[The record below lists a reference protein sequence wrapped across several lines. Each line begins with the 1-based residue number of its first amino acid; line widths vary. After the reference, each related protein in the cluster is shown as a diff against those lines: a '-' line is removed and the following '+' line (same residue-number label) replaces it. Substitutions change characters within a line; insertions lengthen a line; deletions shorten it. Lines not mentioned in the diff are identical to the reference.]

1 MTTSEHSDTL
11 DLEWVELP
19 PWPRRPSDG
28 HKGTFGSVLIVAG
41 SRGMAGAAALAGRGA
56 LRAGAGLVRLAVPE
70 TILETVAGFEPSYAI
85 VPLPADPQG
94 RIDFAPPE
102 TWTLLEEQASWADAV
117 AVGPGLGRS
126 PELDR
131 MIRFLAES
139 PALER
144 PRVFDA
150 DALNALADLGGLDH
164 VRGPAVLTPHPGEA
178 ARLVPE
184 LAEQARHDRVG
195 FLTTLS
201 PRLRDSGI
209 VFVLKGAE
217 TLIGD
222 GRRARRNTTGNSGL
236 ATGGSGDVLT
246 GVVAALLARG
256 LAPFEAA
263 CLAVDRHGRAG
274 DLGARRR
281 GPNGLIASDLPEFI
295 AEALREWED

>member
-1 MTTSEHSDTL
+1 MPTSERSDTL

-19 PWPRRPSDG
+19 TWPRRPPDG

-41 SRGMAGAAALAGRGA
+41 SRGMAGAAALAGLGA

-70 TILETVAGFEPSYAI
+70 TIVETVAGFEPSYATI
-85 VPLPADPQG
+85 PRPADPQG
-94 RIDFAPPE
+94 RIDFATPQ
-102 TWTLLEEQASWADAV
+102 TWTLLEEQANWADAV

-126 PELDR
+126 SELDH

-139 PALER
+139 PALDR

-150 DALNALADLGGLDH
+150 DALNALADVGGMSHL
-164 VRGPAVLTPHPGEA
+164 RGPAVLTPHPGEA
-178 ARLVPE
+178 ARLVPD
-184 LAEQARHDRVG
+184 LGEQARHDRVG
-195 FLTTLS
+195 FLTALG
-201 PRLRDSGI
+201 PRLRESGI
-209 VFVLKGAE
+209 VFVLKGAG

-222 GRRARRNTTGNSGL
+222 GRRARRNTTGNAGL

-246 GVVAALLARG
+246 GILAALLARG

-274 DLGARRR
+274 DLGSERL
-281 GPNGLIASDLPEFI
+281 GPNGLIASDLPRLV
-295 AEALREWED
+295 AESLKEWES